1 MVLKSLILQGFKSFP
16 DRTEIKFLGGMTA
29 IVGPNG
35 SGKSNISDA
44 IRWVL
49 GEQSLRSLRGAKM
62 EDVIFGGTAKRGPVG
77 FAEVSLILDN
87 SAGIFRS
94 PFAEIMVTRRY
105 YRSGESEYSLGKKH
119 CRLRDIREL
128 FMDTGLGLDGYSSIG
143 QGRID
148 EILSLRSEDRRGVF
162 EEAAG
167 ITKFRA
173 RKEEAERRLA
183 ATEDNL
189 TRIRDLYDELGR
201 QLEPLEKQA
210 KKTEKFL
217 VLRDELRVLEVSLWL
232 EQLERLKSEAEKRSR
247 DAEVCR
253 RQLENAKSEQERR
266 YQQAEQ
272 LTADLHG
279 IDRETEALRTSLRE
293 AESREAG
300 QASRIAV
307 LHANLENCRANLER
321 VHRENEERAKQAE
334 KLAEQFSAQETRIA
348 ELEQSRAEARER
360 LAAQEDRL
368 AQHREAE
375 GAAAAALE
383 RAEQARAAAQNEQ
396 HTLALERTAAQT
408 GLAGMDGQQD
418 DLHRALENAGDRLKA
433 VQEEQSAFESRVS
446 AGQTALRQAQA
457 QAGEADA
464 ALRQAKADADA
475 LGTALRQAESA
486 LTDARNRAAML
497 RDMQRDYDGF
507 ARSVRSVMQQAGRG
521 RLSGVHGPVSALLS
535 TENRFVTAIDTALG
549 ASASSI
555 VVGYADALGTAL
567 RQAESALTDA
577 RNRAA
582 MLRDMQRDYDGFA
595 RSVRSVMQQAGRGR
609 LSGVH
614 GPVSALLSTENRF
627 VTAIDTALGASA
639 SSIVVGSAEDGRAC
653 IEYLRRTDGGRATF
667 LPLDTIR
674 SASLR
679 ESGLDRER
687 GCCGT
692 ADTLVQFDETYGAV
706 VRSLLARTV
715 VCENMDAALA
725 LARSRGHRFRIVTLD
740 GQIIQPGG
748 AMTGGS
754 ASRGTG
760 ALARAGRLRAAEEQA
775 ERCEAARKTA
785 EQRFRAAEKQLH
797 ACETACETQNAALRR
812 QAEAQA
818 ALAAACTQHR
828 ALLGSAQARQEELM
842 QQQRSMEAEK
852 QRSAE
857 MLASF
862 DAREAQAGTQ
872 LRDAETRV
880 QTCRDALA
888 RLRTEAAEQEA
899 QLAGQR
905 TALTRTEA
913 ELSGEKRA
921 LEQMRALRCETDA
934 GISSAA
940 DSIKRYECE
949 CERMQDELAEE
960 KAAHE
965 RSETLARTLREQLE
979 QTGKRRE
986 QVEERRTAVRRDAQ
1000 DAGEQILGMEREAS
1014 RLENRAGQLKAE
1026 EAQLLG
1032 RMWESYELTPTPA
1045 AALAQPLDDPAAAR
1059 ERAHELRGEIRAL
1072 GSVNPDAVEEYRRV
1086 RERYAFM
1093 GGQKDDL
1100 ERAQRELYRVI
1111 DRLTVNMKEIF
1122 ASEFARLNVLFGQT
1136 FREIFGGGHAELALA
1151 DTSDILS
1158 CGIDI
1163 RVSPP
1168 GKAVKTITLLSGGE
1182 KAFVAITLY
1191 FAILKLRPAP
1201 FCVLD
1206 EIEAALDDVNVQRYA
1221 KYIRKLTDFTQF
1233 IVITHR
1239 RGTMEEADM
1248 LYGVTMQEQGVSK
1261 LLMLN
1266 LAEAEKRLKN
1276 TIK

>member
-49 GEQSLRSLRGAKM
+49 GEQSSRSLRGAKM

-87 SAGIFRS
+87 STGVFRS
-94 PFAEIMVTRRY
+94 PFTEIMVTRRY
-105 YRSGESEYSLGKKH
+105 YRSGESEYYLGKKH

-189 TRIRDLYDELGR
+189 TRIRDLYEELGR

-210 KKTEKFL
+210 EKTEKFL

-307 LHANLENCRANLER
+307 LRANLANCRANLER

-348 ELEQSRAEARER
+348 ELEQSSAEARER

-555 VVGYADALGTAL
+555 VVG
-567 RQAESALTDA
+567 
-577 RNRAA
+577 
-582 MLRDMQRDYDGFA
+582 
-595 RSVRSVMQQAGRGR
+595 
-609 LSGVH
+609 
-614 GPVSALLSTENRF
+614 
-627 VTAIDTALGASA
+627 
-639 SSIVVGSAEDGRAC
+639 SAEDGRAC

-674 SASLR
+674 PATLR

-785 EQRFRAAEKQLH
+785 EQRFRAAEKRLH

-857 MLASF
+857 VLASF

-921 LEQMRALRCETDA
+921 LEQMRTIRCETDA
-934 GISSAA
+934 GLLSAA

-949 CERMQDELAEE
+949 CERIQDELAEE
-960 KAAHE
+960 KTAHE
-965 RSETLARTLREQLE
+965 RSETLTRTLREQLE

-1026 EAQLLG
+1026 EAQFLG

-1093 GGQKDDL
+1093 GEQKDDL

-1163 RVSPP
+1163 RVSLP

>member
-49 GEQSLRSLRGAKM
+49 GEQSSRSLRGAKM

-210 KKTEKFL
+210 EKTEKFL

-232 EQLERLKSEAEKRSR
+232 EQLERLKGEAEKRSR

-279 IDRETEALRTSLRE
+279 IDRETEALRMSLRE

-307 LHANLENCRANLER
+307 LRANIENCRANLER

-334 KLAEQFSAQETRIA
+334 KLTEQFSAQQTRIA
-348 ELEQSRAEARER
+348 ELEQSSAEARER

-375 GAAAAALE
+375 SAAAAALE

-475 LGTALRQAESA
+475 LGAALRQAESA

-521 RLSGVHGPVSALLS
+521 R
-535 TENRFVTAIDTALG
+535 F
-549 ASASSI
+549 
-555 VVGYADALGTAL
+555 
-567 RQAESALTDA
+567 
-577 RNRAA
+577 
-582 MLRDMQRDYDGFA
+582 
-595 RSVRSVMQQAGRGR
+595 
-609 LSGVH
+609 SGVH

-674 SASLR
+674 PASLR

-760 ALARAGRLRAAEEQA
+760 ALARAGRLRAAEEQT

-785 EQRFRAAEKQLH
+785 EQRFRAAEKRLH

-828 ALLGSAQARQEELM
+828 ALLGNAQARQEELM

-857 MLASF
+857 VLASF

-913 ELSGEKRA
+913 ELSGENRA

-934 GISSAA
+934 GLSSAA

-965 RSETLARTLREQLE
+965 RSETLTRTLREQLE

-1014 RLENRAGQLKAE
+1014 RLENRTGQLKAE

-1032 RMWESYELTPTPA
+1032 RLWESYELTPTPA

>member
-49 GEQSLRSLRGAKM
+49 GEQSSRSLRGAKM

-210 KKTEKFL
+210 EKTEKFL

-232 EQLERLKSEAEKRSR
+232 EQLERLKGEAEKRSR

-279 IDRETEALRTSLRE
+279 IDRETEALRMSLRE

-307 LHANLENCRANLER
+307 LRANLENCRENLER

-334 KLAEQFSAQETRIA
+334 KLTEQFSAQQTRIA
-348 ELEQSRAEARER
+348 ELEQSSTEARER
-360 LAAQEDRL
+360 LAAQEGRL

-375 GAAAAALE
+375 SAAAAALE

-418 DLHRALENAGDRLKA
+418 NLHRALENAGDRLKA
-433 VQEEQSAFESRVS
+433 VQEEQSALESRVS
-446 AGQTALRQAQA
+446 AGQTALRQAQTK
-457 QAGEADA
+457 AGEADA
-464 ALRQAKADADA
+464 ALRQAKAEAD
-475 LGTALRQAESA
+475 
-486 LTDARNRAAML
+486 
-497 RDMQRDYDGF
+497 
-507 ARSVRSVMQQAGRG
+507 V
-521 RLSGVHGPVSALLS
+521 
-535 TENRFVTAIDTALG
+535 
-549 ASASSI
+549 
-555 VVGYADALGTAL
+555 LGTAL

-674 SASLR
+674 PASLR

-715 VCENMDAALA
+715 VCEDMDAALA
-725 LARSRGHRFRIVTLD
+725 MARSRGHRFRIVTLD

-760 ALARAGRLRAAEEQA
+760 ALARAGRLRAAEEQT

-797 ACETACETQNAALRR
+797 DHETARETQNAALRR

-857 MLASF
+857 VLASF
-862 DAREAQAGTQ
+862 DAREEQAGTQ
-872 LRDAETRV
+872 LRDAEMRV

-934 GISSAA
+934 GLSSAA

-949 CERMQDELAEE
+949 CERIQDELAEE

-965 RSETLARTLREQLE
+965 RSETLTRMLREQLE

-1059 ERAHELRGEIRAL
+1059 ERAHELRGKIREL

-1093 GGQKDDL
+1093 GEQKDDL

>member
-49 GEQSLRSLRGAKM
+49 GEQSSRSLRGAKM

-87 SAGIFRS
+87 STGVFRS

-189 TRIRDLYDELGR
+189 TRIRDLYEELGR

-307 LHANLENCRANLER
+307 LRANLENCRANLER

-360 LAAQEDRL
+360 LAALEDRL

-408 GLAGMDGQQD
+408 GLAGMNGQQD

-555 VVGYADALGTAL
+555 VVG
-567 RQAESALTDA
+567 
-577 RNRAA
+577 
-582 MLRDMQRDYDGFA
+582 
-595 RSVRSVMQQAGRGR
+595 
-609 LSGVH
+609 
-614 GPVSALLSTENRF
+614 
-627 VTAIDTALGASA
+627 
-639 SSIVVGSAEDGRAC
+639 SAEDGRAC

-674 SASLR
+674 PASLR

-785 EQRFRAAEKQLH
+785 EQRFRAAEKRLH

-828 ALLGSAQARQEELM
+828 ALLGSAQVRQEELM

-857 MLASF
+857 VLASF

-880 QTCRDALA
+880 QTCRDALT

-934 GISSAA
+934 GLSSAA

-949 CERMQDELAEE
+949 CERMQDALAEE

-965 RSETLARTLREQLE
+965 WSETLARTLREQLE

-1032 RMWESYELTPTPA
+1032 RLWESYELTPTPA

>member
-49 GEQSLRSLRGAKM
+49 GEQSSRSLRGAKM
-62 EDVIFGGTAKRGPVG
+62 EDVIFSGTAKRGPVG

-105 YRSGESEYSLGKKH
+105 YRSGESEYYLGKKH

-210 KKTEKFL
+210 EKTEKFL

-307 LHANLENCRANLER
+307 LRANLENCRANLER
-321 VHRENEERAKQAE
+321 VHRENEERTKQAE
-334 KLAEQFSAQETRIA
+334 KLTEQFSAQQTRIA
-348 ELEQSRAEARER
+348 ELEQSSAEARER

-375 GAAAAALE
+375 SAAAAALE

-418 DLHRALENAGDRLKA
+418 DLHRALESAGDRLKA
-433 VQEEQSAFESRVS
+433 VQEEQSALESRVS

-464 ALRQAKADADA
+464 ALRQAKTDADA

-486 LTDARNRAAML
+486 LTDARNRATML

-507 ARSVRSVMQQAGRG
+507 ARSVRSVMQQA
-521 RLSGVHGPVSALLS
+521 
-535 TENRFVTAIDTALG
+535 E
-549 ASASSI
+549 
-555 VVGYADALGTAL
+555 
-567 RQAESALTDA
+567 
-577 RNRAA
+577 
-582 MLRDMQRDYDGFA
+582 
-595 RSVRSVMQQAGRGR
+595 RGR

-674 SASLR
+674 PATLR

-706 VRSLLARTV
+706 VRNLLARTV

-857 MLASF
+857 VLASF

-888 RLRTEAAEQEA
+888 RLRAEAAEQEA

-934 GISSAA
+934 GLSGAA

-949 CERMQDELAEE
+949 CERIQDELAEE

-965 RSETLARTLREQLE
+965 RSETLTRTLREQLE

-1163 RVSPP
+1163 RVSLP

>member
-49 GEQSLRSLRGAKM
+49 GEQSSRSLRGAKM

-307 LHANLENCRANLER
+307 LRANLANCRANLER

-348 ELEQSRAEARER
+348 ELEQSSAEARER

-555 VVGYADALGTAL
+555 VVG
-567 RQAESALTDA
+567 
-577 RNRAA
+577 
-582 MLRDMQRDYDGFA
+582 
-595 RSVRSVMQQAGRGR
+595 
-609 LSGVH
+609 
-614 GPVSALLSTENRF
+614 
-627 VTAIDTALGASA
+627 
-639 SSIVVGSAEDGRAC
+639 SAEDGRAC

-674 SASLR
+674 PATLR

-785 EQRFRAAEKQLH
+785 EQRFRAAEKRLH

-857 MLASF
+857 VLASF

-921 LEQMRALRCETDA
+921 LEQMRTIRCETDA
-934 GISSAA
+934 GLLSAA

-949 CERMQDELAEE
+949 CERIQDELAEE
-960 KAAHE
+960 KTAHE
-965 RSETLARTLREQLE
+965 RSETLTRTLREQLE

-1026 EAQLLG
+1026 EAQFLG

-1093 GGQKDDL
+1093 GEQKDDL

>member
-49 GEQSLRSLRGAKM
+49 GEQSSRSLRGAKM

-555 VVGYADALGTAL
+555 VVG
-567 RQAESALTDA
+567 
-577 RNRAA
+577 
-582 MLRDMQRDYDGFA
+582 
-595 RSVRSVMQQAGRGR
+595 
-609 LSGVH
+609 
-614 GPVSALLSTENRF
+614 
-627 VTAIDTALGASA
+627 
-639 SSIVVGSAEDGRAC
+639 SAEDGRAC
-653 IEYLRRTDGGRATF
+653 IEYLRRTDGGRATL

-921 LEQMRALRCETDA
+921 LEQMWALRCETDA
-934 GISSAA
+934 GLSSAA

-965 RSETLARTLREQLE
+965 RSETLTRTLREQLE

-1014 RLENRAGQLKAE
+1014 RLENRTGQLKAE

-1261 LLMLN
+1261 MLMLN

>member
-49 GEQSLRSLRGAKM
+49 GEQSSRSLRGAKM

-87 SAGIFRS
+87 STGVFRS

-232 EQLERLKSEAEKRSR
+232 EQLERLKGEAEKRSR

-279 IDRETEALRTSLRE
+279 IDRETEALRMSLRE

-307 LHANLENCRANLER
+307 LRANLENCRANLER

-334 KLAEQFSAQETRIA
+334 KLAEQFSAQQTRIA
-348 ELEQSRAEARER
+348 ELEHSSAEARER
-360 LAAQEDRL
+360 LAAQEGRL

-375 GAAAAALE
+375 SAAAAALE

-418 DLHRALENAGDRLKA
+418 NLHRALENAGDRLKA
-433 VQEEQSAFESRVS
+433 VQEEQSALESRVS
-446 AGQTALRQAQA
+446 AGQTALRQAQTK
-457 QAGEADA
+457 AGEADA
-464 ALRQAKADADA
+464 ALRQAKA
-475 LGTALRQAESA
+475 E
-486 LTDARNRAAML
+486 
-497 RDMQRDYDGF
+497 
-507 ARSVRSVMQQAGRG
+507 
-521 RLSGVHGPVSALLS
+521 
-535 TENRFVTAIDTALG
+535 
-549 ASASSI
+549 
-555 VVGYADALGTAL
+555 ADALGTAL

-674 SASLR
+674 PASLR

-725 LARSRGHRFRIVTLD
+725 LARLRGHRFRIVTLD

-785 EQRFRAAEKQLH
+785 EQRFRAAEKRLH
-797 ACETACETQNAALRR
+797 DRETARETQNAALRR

-857 MLASF
+857 VLASF

-888 RLRTEAAEQEA
+888 RLRTEAAEREA

-921 LEQMRALRCETDA
+921 LEQMRTLRCETDA
-934 GISSAA
+934 GLSGAA

-949 CERMQDELAEE
+949 CERIQDELAEE

-965 RSETLARTLREQLE
+965 RSETLTRTLREQLE

-1059 ERAHELRGEIRAL
+1059 ERAHELRGKIREL

-1093 GGQKDDL
+1093 GEQKDDL

>member
-49 GEQSLRSLRGAKM
+49 GEQSSRSLRGAKM

-307 LHANLENCRANLER
+307 LRANLENCRANLER

-334 KLAEQFSAQETRIA
+334 KLAEQFSAQQTRIA
-348 ELEQSRAEARER
+348 ELERSSAEARER

-383 RAEQARAAAQNEQ
+383 RAEQARAVAQNEQ

-446 AGQTALRQAQA
+446 AGQTALRQAQT

-464 ALRQAKADADA
+464 ALRQAK
-475 LGTALRQAESA
+475 
-486 LTDARNRAAML
+486 TD
-497 RDMQRDYDGF
+497 
-507 ARSVRSVMQQAGRG
+507 
-521 RLSGVHGPVSALLS
+521 
-535 TENRFVTAIDTALG
+535 
-549 ASASSI
+549 
-555 VVGYADALGTAL
+555 ADALGTAL

-674 SASLR
+674 PSTLR

-857 MLASF
+857 VLASF
-862 DAREAQAGTQ
+862 DAREAQAGMQ

-905 TALTRTEA
+905 TALTRTEV

-934 GISSAA
+934 GLSSAA

>member
-49 GEQSLRSLRGAKM
+49 GEQSSRSLRGAKM
-62 EDVIFGGTAKRGPVG
+62 EDVIFSGTAKRGPVG

-87 SAGIFRS
+87 STGVFRS
-94 PFAEIMVTRRY
+94 PFTEIMVTRRY
-105 YRSGESEYSLGKKH
+105 YRSGESEYYLGKKH

-232 EQLERLKSEAEKRSR
+232 EQLERLKSEVEKRSR

-279 IDRETEALRTSLRE
+279 IDRETEALRTSQRE

-307 LHANLENCRANLER
+307 LRANLENCRANLER

-348 ELEQSRAEARER
+348 ELEQSSAEARER

-418 DLHRALENAGDRLKA
+418 DLHRALENAGDRLKT

-457 QAGEADA
+457 QASEADA
-464 ALRQAKADADA
+464 ALRQAKAD
-475 LGTALRQAESA
+475 
-486 LTDARNRAAML
+486 
-497 RDMQRDYDGF
+497 
-507 ARSVRSVMQQAGRG
+507 
-521 RLSGVHGPVSALLS
+521 
-535 TENRFVTAIDTALG
+535 
-549 ASASSI
+549 
-555 VVGYADALGTAL
+555 ADALGTAL

-674 SASLR
+674 PASLR

-785 EQRFRAAEKQLH
+785 EQRFRAAEKRLH

-828 ALLGSAQARQEELM
+828 ALLGNAQARQEELM

-857 MLASF
+857 VLASF

-921 LEQMRALRCETDA
+921 LEQMRALRSETDA
-934 GISSAA
+934 GLSSAA

-979 QTGKRRE
+979 QIGKRRE

>member
-49 GEQSLRSLRGAKM
+49 GEQSSRSLRGAKM

-128 FMDTGLGLDGYSSIG
+128 FMDTGLGLDGYSGIG

-210 KKTEKFL
+210 EKTEKFL

-232 EQLERLKSEAEKRSR
+232 EQLGRLKSEAEKRSR
-247 DAEVCR
+247 DAEACR

-279 IDRETEALRTSLRE
+279 IDRETEALRMSLRE

-307 LHANLENCRANLER
+307 LRANLENCRANLER

-348 ELEQSRAEARER
+348 ELEQSSAEARER
-360 LAAQEDRL
+360 LASQEDRL

-383 RAEQARAAAQNEQ
+383 RAEQARTAAQNEQ

-418 DLHRALENAGDRLKA
+418 NLHRALENAGDRLKA

-446 AGQTALRQAQA
+446 AGQTALRQAQTK
-457 QAGEADA
+457 AGEADA
-464 ALRQAKADADA
+464 ALRQAKAEADA

-486 LTDARNRAAML
+486 LTDARNRA
-497 RDMQRDYDGF
+497 
-507 ARSVRSVMQQAGRG
+507 
-521 RLSGVHGPVSALLS
+521 
-535 TENRFVTAIDTALG
+535 T
-549 ASASSI
+549 
-555 VVGYADALGTAL
+555 
-567 RQAESALTDA
+567 
-577 RNRAA
+577 

-674 SASLR
+674 PASLR

-857 MLASF
+857 VLASF

-921 LEQMRALRCETDA
+921 LEHMRTLRCETDA
-934 GISSAA
+934 GLSSAA
-940 DSIKRYECE
+940 DSIKHYESE

-965 RSETLARTLREQLE
+965 RSETLTRTLREQLE

-1014 RLENRAGQLKAE
+1014 RLENRTGQLKAE

-1032 RMWESYELTPTPA
+1032 RLWESYELTPTPA

-1059 ERAHELRGEIRAL
+1059 ERVHELRGKIRAL

-1093 GGQKDDL
+1093 GEQKDDL

-1163 RVSPP
+1163 RVSLP

>member
-49 GEQSLRSLRGAKM
+49 GEQSSRSLRGAKM

-87 SAGIFRS
+87 STGVFRS
-94 PFAEIMVTRRY
+94 PFTEIMVTRRY

-210 KKTEKFL
+210 EKTEKFL

-348 ELEQSRAEARER
+348 ELEQSSAEARER
-360 LAAQEDRL
+360 LAAKEDRL

-521 RLSGVHGPVSALLS
+521 RLSGVHV
-535 TENRFVTAIDTALG
+535 
-549 ASASSI
+549 
-555 VVGYADALGTAL
+555 
-567 RQAESALTDA
+567 
-577 RNRAA
+577 
-582 MLRDMQRDYDGFA
+582 
-595 RSVRSVMQQAGRGR
+595 
-609 LSGVH
+609 
-614 GPVSALLSTENRF
+614 PVSALLSTENRF

-674 SASLR
+674 PATLR

-785 EQRFRAAEKQLH
+785 EQRFRAAEKRLH

-828 ALLGSAQARQEELM
+828 ALLGNAQARQEELM

-857 MLASF
+857 VLASF

-913 ELSGEKRA
+913 ELSGENRA

-934 GISSAA
+934 GLSSAA

-965 RSETLARTLREQLE
+965 RSETLTRTLREQLE

-1014 RLENRAGQLKAE
+1014 RLENRTGQLKAE

-1032 RMWESYELTPTPA
+1032 RLWESYELTPTPA

>member
-49 GEQSLRSLRGAKM
+49 GEQSSRSLRGAKM

-87 SAGIFRS
+87 STGVFRS

-105 YRSGESEYSLGKKH
+105 YRSGESEYYLGKKH

-189 TRIRDLYDELGR
+189 TRIRDLYEELGR

-210 KKTEKFL
+210 EKTEKFL

-307 LHANLENCRANLER
+307 LRANLENCRANLER

-348 ELEQSRAEARER
+348 ELEQSSAEARER

-507 ARSVRSVMQQAGRG
+507 ARSVRSVMQQ
-521 RLSGVHGPVSALLS
+521 
-535 TENRFVTAIDTALG
+535 T
-549 ASASSI
+549 
-555 VVGYADALGTAL
+555 
-567 RQAESALTDA
+567 
-577 RNRAA
+577 
-582 MLRDMQRDYDGFA
+582 
-595 RSVRSVMQQAGRGR
+595 GRGR

-674 SASLR
+674 PATLR

-775 ERCEAARKTA
+775 ERCETARKTA
-785 EQRFRAAEKQLH
+785 EQRFRAAEKRLH

-828 ALLGSAQARQEELM
+828 ALLGNAQARQEELM

-857 MLASF
+857 VLASF

-913 ELSGEKRA
+913 ELSGENRA

-934 GISSAA
+934 GLSSAA

-965 RSETLARTLREQLE
+965 RSETLTRTLREQLE

-1014 RLENRAGQLKAE
+1014 RLENRTGQLKAE

-1032 RMWESYELTPTPA
+1032 RLWESYELTPTPA

>member
-49 GEQSLRSLRGAKM
+49 GEQSSRSLRGAKM

-293 AESREAG
+293 AESSEAG

-348 ELEQSRAEARER
+348 ELEQSSAEARER

-418 DLHRALENAGDRLKA
+418 DLQRALENAGDRLKA

-497 RDMQRDYDGF
+497 HDMQRDFEGF
-507 ARSVRSVMQQAGRG
+507 SRSVKSVMQQASRG
-521 RLSGVHGPVSALLS
+521 G
-535 TENRFVTAIDTALG
+535 
-549 ASASSI
+549 
-555 VVGYADALGTAL
+555 
-567 RQAESALTDA
+567 
-577 RNRAA
+577 
-582 MLRDMQRDYDGFA
+582 
-595 RSVRSVMQQAGRGR
+595 

-674 SASLR
+674 PASLR

-725 LARSRGHRFRIVTLD
+725 LARSRGHRFRIVTRD

-785 EQRFRAAEKQLH
+785 EQRFRAAEKRLH

-857 MLASF
+857 VLASF

-934 GISSAA
+934 GLSSAA

-965 RSETLARTLREQLE
+965 RSETLAHTLREQLE

-1045 AALAQPLDDPAAAR
+1045 AALAQPIDDPAAAR

>member
-1 MVLKSLILQGFKSFP
+1 MTQLYLKALEIQGFKSFP
-16 DRTEIKFLGGMTA
+16 DKTVLNFGEDITA

-44 IRWVL
+44 IRWVM
-49 GEQSLRSLRGAKM
+49 GEQNSRQLRGAKM
-62 EDVIFGGTAKRGPVG
+62 EDVIFGGTEKRNQMG
-77 FAEVSLILDN
+77 FAQVTLVIDNTEHIFPTREEAEV
-87 SAGIFRS
+87 A
-94 PFAEIMVTRRY
+94 VTRRY
-105 YRSGESEYSLGKKH
+105 YRSGESEYYINKQSV
-119 CRLRDIREL
+119 RLKDVNEL
-128 FMDTGLGLDGYSSIG
+128 FMDTGMGREGYSIIG
-143 QGRID
+143 QGKID
-148 EILSLRSEDRRGVF
+148 EILSVKSGERREIF

-167 ITKFRA
+167 ISKYRH
-173 RKEEAERRLA
+173 RKEESERKLERTEENLVRINDKIAEL
-183 ATEDNL
+183 
-189 TRIRDLYDELGR
+189 EL
-201 QLEPLEKQA
+201 QVEPLRAQAETA
-210 KKTEKFL
+210 KKYL
-217 VLRDELRVLEVSLWL
+217 VLRDELRVLEISVWL
-232 EQLERLKSEAEKRSR
+232 EQLQNLRTAKLKLESDTAQAKEACDQAQATLDEAYAQGESFTEEMRQNDVAADALRGQVTEAESAAGEESAAIAVLQTSVEHNNESLRRLEQELTSTDQRRENLQGQIDGQLARIADIDR
-247 DAEVCR
+247 DAAV
-253 RQLENAKSEQERR
+253 LETALSELLSRAQALADSAKG
-266 YQQAEQ
+266 A
-272 LTADLHG
+272 AD
-279 IDRETEALRTSLRE
+279 EAEALRAQE
-293 AESREAG
+293 AIAVAEAADGRAALSALQAGLDEAG
-300 QASRIAV
+300 QRRITVRQELSEAQRKLEESEKDAKTNRRALNDAREEAQAAENIIQGHSLRMDSRRQKAQS
-307 LHANLENCRANLER
+307 AQD
-321 VHRENEERAKQAE
+321 AKQE
-334 KLAEQFSAQETRIA
+334 LTR
-348 ELEQSRAEARER
+348 QVN
-360 LAAQEDRL
+360 AQEDRIRL
-368 AQHREAE
+368 LTEMEKEYE
-375 GAAAAALE
+375 GF
-383 RAEQARAAAQNEQ
+383 N
-396 HTLALERTAAQT
+396 
-408 GLAGMDGQQD
+408 
-418 DLHRALENAGDRLKA
+418 KA
-433 VQEEQSAFESRVS
+433 VK
-446 AGQTALRQAQA
+446 T
-457 QAGEADA
+457 
-464 ALRQAKADADA
+464 
-475 LGTALRQAESA
+475 
-486 LTDARNRAAML
+486 
-497 RDMQRDYDGF
+497 
-507 ARSVRSVMQQAGRG
+507 VMQAAEKNTLRG
-521 RLSGVHGPVSALLS
+521 IHGPVAGLMTTEQTYAVAL
-535 TENRFVTAIDTALG
+535 ETALG
-549 ASASSI
+549 AALQNI
-555 VVGYADALGTAL
+555 VVEREEDAK
-567 RQAESALTDA
+567 
-577 RNRAA
+577 AA
-582 MLRDMQRDYDGFA
+582 IQFLKQR
-595 RSVRSVMQQAGRGR
+595 
-609 LSGVH
+609 
-614 GPVSALLSTENRF
+614 
-627 VTAIDTALGASA
+627 
-639 SSIVVGSAEDGRAC
+639 
-653 IEYLRRTDGGRATF
+653 DGGRATF
-667 LPLDTIR
+667 LPLTAIR
-674 SASLR
+674 GDELR
-679 ESGLDRER
+679 ENAAGEYGFVGIASR
-687 GCCGT
+687 
-692 ADTLVQFDETYGAV
+692 LVRYDARYDYIFKN
-706 VRSLLARTV
+706 LLGRTV
-715 VCENMDAALA
+715 VVEDLDCGVNM
-725 LARSRGHRFRIVTLD
+725 ARRYQNRFRIVTLD

-785 EQRFRAAEKQLH
+785 EQRFRAAEKRLH

-857 MLASF
+857 VLASF

-934 GISSAA
+934 GLSSAA

-965 RSETLARTLREQLE
+965 RSETLAHTLREQLE

-1045 AALAQPLDDPAAAR
+1045 AALAQPIDDPAAAR

>member
-49 GEQSLRSLRGAKM
+49 GEQSSRSLRGAKM

-87 SAGIFRS
+87 STGVFRS

-105 YRSGESEYSLGKKH
+105 YRSGESEYYLGKKH

-247 DAEVCR
+247 DARVCR

-307 LHANLENCRANLER
+307 LRANLDNCRANLER

-348 ELEQSRAEARER
+348 ELEQSSAEARER

-457 QAGEADA
+457 QASEADA

-475 LGTALRQAESA
+475 LGTALRQAES
-486 LTDARNRAAML
+486 
-497 RDMQRDYDGF
+497 
-507 ARSVRSVMQQAGRG
+507 V
-521 RLSGVHGPVSALLS
+521 
-535 TENRFVTAIDTALG
+535 
-549 ASASSI
+549 
-555 VVGYADALGTAL
+555 
-567 RQAESALTDA
+567 LTDA

-674 SASLR
+674 PATLR

-785 EQRFRAAEKQLH
+785 EQRFRAAEKRLH

-857 MLASF
+857 VLASF

-872 LRDAETRV
+872 LHDAETRV

-934 GISSAA
+934 GLSSAA

>member
-49 GEQSLRSLRGAKM
+49 GEQSSRSLRGAKM

-87 SAGIFRS
+87 STGVFRS

-253 RQLENAKSEQERR
+253 GQLENAKSEQERR

-307 LHANLENCRANLER
+307 LRANLENCRANLER

-348 ELEQSRAEARER
+348 ELEQSSAEARER

-446 AGQTALRQAQA
+446 AGQTTLRQAQA

-464 ALRQAKADADA
+464 ALRQAKAD
-475 LGTALRQAESA
+475 
-486 LTDARNRAAML
+486 
-497 RDMQRDYDGF
+497 
-507 ARSVRSVMQQAGRG
+507 
-521 RLSGVHGPVSALLS
+521 
-535 TENRFVTAIDTALG
+535 
-549 ASASSI
+549 
-555 VVGYADALGTAL
+555 ADALGTAL

-674 SASLR
+674 PASLR

-725 LARSRGHRFRIVTLD
+725 LARSHGHRFRIVTLD

-785 EQRFRAAEKQLH
+785 EQRFRAAEKRLH

-828 ALLGSAQARQEELM
+828 ALLGNAQARQEELM

-857 MLASF
+857 VLASF

-913 ELSGEKRA
+913 ELSGENRA

-934 GISSAA
+934 GLSSAA

-965 RSETLARTLREQLE
+965 RSETLTRTLREQLE

>member
-49 GEQSLRSLRGAKM
+49 GEQSSRSLRGAKM

-189 TRIRDLYDELGR
+189 TRIRDLYEELGR

-307 LHANLENCRANLER
+307 LRANLENCRANLER

-348 ELEQSRAEARER
+348 ELEQSSAEARER

-418 DLHRALENAGDRLKA
+418 DLHRALENAGDRLKT

-555 VVGYADALGTAL
+555 VVG
-567 RQAESALTDA
+567 
-577 RNRAA
+577 
-582 MLRDMQRDYDGFA
+582 
-595 RSVRSVMQQAGRGR
+595 
-609 LSGVH
+609 
-614 GPVSALLSTENRF
+614 
-627 VTAIDTALGASA
+627 
-639 SSIVVGSAEDGRAC
+639 SAEDGRAC

-674 SASLR
+674 PASLR

-785 EQRFRAAEKQLH
+785 EQRFRAAEKRLH

-828 ALLGSAQARQEELM
+828 ALLGNAQARQEELM

-857 MLASF
+857 VLASF

-921 LEQMRALRCETDA
+921 LEQMRALRSETDA
-934 GISSAA
+934 GLSSAA

-979 QTGKRRE
+979 QIGKRRE

>member
-49 GEQSLRSLRGAKM
+49 GEQSSRSLRGAKM

-87 SAGIFRS
+87 STGVFRS
-94 PFAEIMVTRRY
+94 PFTEIMVTRRY
-105 YRSGESEYSLGKKH
+105 YRSGESEYYLGKKH

-189 TRIRDLYDELGR
+189 TRIRDLYEELGR

-210 KKTEKFL
+210 EKTEKFL

-293 AESREAG
+293 AESREAR

-307 LHANLENCRANLER
+307 LRANLANCRANLER

-348 ELEQSRAEARER
+348 ELEQSSAEARER

-555 VVGYADALGTAL
+555 VVG
-567 RQAESALTDA
+567 
-577 RNRAA
+577 
-582 MLRDMQRDYDGFA
+582 
-595 RSVRSVMQQAGRGR
+595 
-609 LSGVH
+609 
-614 GPVSALLSTENRF
+614 
-627 VTAIDTALGASA
+627 
-639 SSIVVGSAEDGRAC
+639 SAEDGRAC

-674 SASLR
+674 PATLR

-785 EQRFRAAEKQLH
+785 EQRFRAAEKRLH

-857 MLASF
+857 VLASF

-921 LEQMRALRCETDA
+921 LEQMRTIRCETDA
-934 GISSAA
+934 GLLSAA

-949 CERMQDELAEE
+949 CERIQDELAEE
-960 KAAHE
+960 KTAHE
-965 RSETLARTLREQLE
+965 RSETLTRTLREQLE

-1026 EAQLLG
+1026 EAQFLG

-1093 GGQKDDL
+1093 GEQKDDL

>member
-49 GEQSLRSLRGAKM
+49 GEQSSRSLRGAKM

-210 KKTEKFL
+210 EKTEKFL

-307 LHANLENCRANLER
+307 LRANLANCRANLER

-348 ELEQSRAEARER
+348 ELEQSSAEARER

-418 DLHRALENAGDRLKA
+418 DLHRTLENAGDRLKA

-464 ALRQAKADADA
+464 ALRQAKAD
-475 LGTALRQAESA
+475 
-486 LTDARNRAAML
+486 
-497 RDMQRDYDGF
+497 
-507 ARSVRSVMQQAGRG
+507 
-521 RLSGVHGPVSALLS
+521 
-535 TENRFVTAIDTALG
+535 
-549 ASASSI
+549 
-555 VVGYADALGTAL
+555 ADALGTAL

-921 LEQMRALRCETDA
+921 LEQMWALRCETDA
-934 GISSAA
+934 GLSSAA

-965 RSETLARTLREQLE
+965 RSETLTRTLREQLE

-1000 DAGEQILGMEREAS
+1000 GAGEQILGMEREAS

>member
-49 GEQSLRSLRGAKM
+49 GEQSSRSLRGAKM

-189 TRIRDLYDELGR
+189 MRIRDLYEELGR

-247 DAEVCR
+247 DAEACR

-279 IDRETEALRTSLRE
+279 IDRETEALRMSLRE

-307 LHANLENCRANLER
+307 LRANLENCRENLER

-334 KLAEQFSAQETRIA
+334 KLTEQFSAQQTRIA
-348 ELEQSRAEARER
+348 ELEQSSAEARER
-360 LAAQEDRL
+360 LAAQEGRL

-375 GAAAAALE
+375 SAAAAALE

-433 VQEEQSAFESRVS
+433 VQEEQSAFELRVS
-446 AGQTALRQAQA
+446 AGQTALRQAQTK
-457 QAGEADA
+457 AGEADA
-464 ALRQAKADADA
+464 ALRQAKAEADA
-475 LGTALRQAESA
+475 LGA
-486 LTDARNRAAML
+486 
-497 RDMQRDYDGF
+497 
-507 ARSVRSVMQQAGRG
+507 
-521 RLSGVHGPVSALLS
+521 
-535 TENRFVTAIDTALG
+535 
-549 ASASSI
+549 
-555 VVGYADALGTAL
+555 AL

-674 SASLR
+674 PASLR

-740 GQIIQPGG
+740 GQVIQPGG

-760 ALARAGRLRAAEEQA
+760 ALARAGRLRAAEEQT

-797 ACETACETQNAALRR
+797 DHETACETQNAALRR

-857 MLASF
+857 VLASF
-862 DAREAQAGTQ
+862 DAREEQAGTQ

-880 QTCRDALA
+880 QTCRGALA

-905 TALTRTEA
+905 TALTCTEA

-921 LEQMRALRCETDA
+921 LEQMRTLRCETDA
-934 GISSAA
+934 GLSGTA

-949 CERMQDELAEE
+949 CERIQDELAEE

-965 RSETLARTLREQLE
+965 RSETLTRTLREQLE

-1059 ERAHELRGEIRAL
+1059 ERAHELRGKIREL

-1093 GGQKDDL
+1093 GEQKDDL

>member
-49 GEQSLRSLRGAKM
+49 GEQSSRSLRGAKM

-279 IDRETEALRTSLRE
+279 IDRETEALRTSQRE

-307 LHANLENCRANLER
+307 LRANLENCRANLER

-348 ELEQSRAEARER
+348 ELEQSSAEARER

-418 DLHRALENAGDRLKA
+418 DLHRALENAGDRLKT

-555 VVGYADALGTAL
+555 VVG
-567 RQAESALTDA
+567 
-577 RNRAA
+577 
-582 MLRDMQRDYDGFA
+582 
-595 RSVRSVMQQAGRGR
+595 
-609 LSGVH
+609 
-614 GPVSALLSTENRF
+614 
-627 VTAIDTALGASA
+627 
-639 SSIVVGSAEDGRAC
+639 SAEDGRAC

-674 SASLR
+674 PASLR

-785 EQRFRAAEKQLH
+785 EQRFRAAEKRLH

-828 ALLGSAQARQEELM
+828 ALLGNAQARQEELM

-857 MLASF
+857 VLASF

-921 LEQMRALRCETDA
+921 LEQMRALRSETDA
-934 GISSAA
+934 GLSSAA

-979 QTGKRRE
+979 QIGKRRE

>member
-49 GEQSLRSLRGAKM
+49 GEQSSRSLRGAKM
-62 EDVIFGGTAKRGPVG
+62 EDVIFSGTAKRGPVG

-105 YRSGESEYSLGKKH
+105 YRSGESEYYLGKKH

-210 KKTEKFL
+210 EKTEKFL

-253 RQLENAKSEQERR
+253 RQLENAKSEQEKR

-293 AESREAG
+293 AESCEAG

-307 LHANLENCRANLER
+307 LRANLENCRANLER

-334 KLAEQFSAQETRIA
+334 KLAEQFSAQQTRIA
-348 ELEQSRAEARER
+348 ELEQSGAEARER
-360 LAAQEDRL
+360 LASQEGRL

-375 GAAAAALE
+375 SAAAAALE

-418 DLHRALENAGDRLKA
+418 DLHRALESAGDRLKA
-433 VQEEQSAFESRVS
+433 VQEEQSALESRVS

-464 ALRQAKADADA
+464 ALRQAKTDADA

-486 LTDARNRAAML
+486 LTDARNRATML

-507 ARSVRSVMQQAGRG
+507 ARSVRSVMQQA
-521 RLSGVHGPVSALLS
+521 
-535 TENRFVTAIDTALG
+535 E
-549 ASASSI
+549 
-555 VVGYADALGTAL
+555 
-567 RQAESALTDA
+567 
-577 RNRAA
+577 
-582 MLRDMQRDYDGFA
+582 
-595 RSVRSVMQQAGRGR
+595 RGR

-674 SASLR
+674 PATLR

-785 EQRFRAAEKQLH
+785 EQRFRAAEKRLH

-857 MLASF
+857 VLASF

-934 GISSAA
+934 GLSSAA

-949 CERMQDELAEE
+949 CERIQDELAEE

-965 RSETLARTLREQLE
+965 RSETLTRTLREQLE

-1059 ERAHELRGEIRAL
+1059 ERAHELRGKIRAL

-1163 RVSPP
+1163 RVSLP

>member
-49 GEQSLRSLRGAKM
+49 GEQSSRSLRGAKM

-87 SAGIFRS
+87 STGVFRS

-105 YRSGESEYSLGKKH
+105 YRSGESEYYLGKKH

-189 TRIRDLYDELGR
+189 TRIRDLYEELGR

-210 KKTEKFL
+210 EKTEKFL

-307 LHANLENCRANLER
+307 LRANLENCRANLER

-334 KLAEQFSAQETRIA
+334 KLAEKFSAQETRIA
-348 ELEQSRAEARER
+348 ELEQSSAEARER

-507 ARSVRSVMQQAGRG
+507 ARSVRSVMQQ
-521 RLSGVHGPVSALLS
+521 
-535 TENRFVTAIDTALG
+535 T
-549 ASASSI
+549 
-555 VVGYADALGTAL
+555 
-567 RQAESALTDA
+567 
-577 RNRAA
+577 
-582 MLRDMQRDYDGFA
+582 
-595 RSVRSVMQQAGRGR
+595 GRGR

-674 SASLR
+674 PSTLR

-785 EQRFRAAEKQLH
+785 EQRFRAAEKRLH

-812 QAEAQA
+812 QAETQA

-857 MLASF
+857 VLASF

-888 RLRTEAAEQEA
+888 RLRAEAAEQEA

-934 GISSAA
+934 GLSSAA

-965 RSETLARTLREQLE
+965 RSETLTRTLREQLE

-1014 RLENRAGQLKAE
+1014 RLENRTGQLKAE

>member
-49 GEQSLRSLRGAKM
+49 GEQSSRSLRGAKM

-87 SAGIFRS
+87 STGVFRS

-105 YRSGESEYSLGKKH
+105 YRSGESEYYLGKKH

-307 LHANLENCRANLER
+307 LRANLENCRANLER

-348 ELEQSRAEARER
+348 ELEQSSAEARER

-375 GAAAAALE
+375 GAAAATLE
-383 RAEQARAAAQNEQ
+383 RAEQVRAAAQNEQ

-555 VVGYADALGTAL
+555 VVG
-567 RQAESALTDA
+567 
-577 RNRAA
+577 
-582 MLRDMQRDYDGFA
+582 
-595 RSVRSVMQQAGRGR
+595 
-609 LSGVH
+609 
-614 GPVSALLSTENRF
+614 
-627 VTAIDTALGASA
+627 
-639 SSIVVGSAEDGRAC
+639 SAEDGRAC

-674 SASLR
+674 PASLR

-857 MLASF
+857 VLASF

-888 RLRTEAAEQEA
+888 RLHTEAAEQEA

-934 GISSAA
+934 GLSSAA

-965 RSETLARTLREQLE
+965 RSETLTRTLREQLE

>member
-49 GEQSLRSLRGAKM
+49 GEQSSRSLRGAKM
-62 EDVIFGGTAKRGPVG
+62 EDVIFSGTAKRGPVG

-87 SAGIFRS
+87 STGVFRS

-210 KKTEKFL
+210 EKTEKFL

-307 LHANLENCRANLER
+307 LRANLENCRANLER

-334 KLAEQFSAQETRIA
+334 KLAEQFSAQQTRIA
-348 ELEQSRAEARER
+348 ELEQSSAEARER
-360 LAAQEDRL
+360 LSAQEDGL

-418 DLHRALENAGDRLKA
+418 DLHRALESAGDRLKA
-433 VQEEQSAFESRVS
+433 VQEEQSALESRVS

-555 VVGYADALGTAL
+555 VVG
-567 RQAESALTDA
+567 
-577 RNRAA
+577 
-582 MLRDMQRDYDGFA
+582 
-595 RSVRSVMQQAGRGR
+595 
-609 LSGVH
+609 
-614 GPVSALLSTENRF
+614 
-627 VTAIDTALGASA
+627 
-639 SSIVVGSAEDGRAC
+639 SAEDGRAC

-674 SASLR
+674 PATLR

-857 MLASF
+857 VLASF

-872 LRDAETRV
+872 LHDAETRV

-921 LEQMRALRCETDA
+921 LEQMRTLRCETDA
-934 GISSAA
+934 GLSGAA

-949 CERMQDELAEE
+949 CERIQDELAEE

-965 RSETLARTLREQLE
+965 RSETLTRTLREQLE

-1163 RVSPP
+1163 RVSLP

>member
-49 GEQSLRSLRGAKM
+49 GEQSSRSLRGAKM

-87 SAGIFRS
+87 STGVFRS
-94 PFAEIMVTRRY
+94 PFTEIMVTRRY
-105 YRSGESEYSLGKKH
+105 YRSGESEYYLGKKH

-167 ITKFRA
+167 ITKFRV

-189 TRIRDLYDELGR
+189 TRIRDLYEELGR

-210 KKTEKFL
+210 EKTEKFL

-307 LHANLENCRANLER
+307 LRANLENCRANLER

-348 ELEQSRAEARER
+348 ELEQSSAEARER

-555 VVGYADALGTAL
+555 VVG
-567 RQAESALTDA
+567 
-577 RNRAA
+577 
-582 MLRDMQRDYDGFA
+582 
-595 RSVRSVMQQAGRGR
+595 
-609 LSGVH
+609 
-614 GPVSALLSTENRF
+614 
-627 VTAIDTALGASA
+627 
-639 SSIVVGSAEDGRAC
+639 SAEDGRAC

-674 SASLR
+674 PASLR

-785 EQRFRAAEKQLH
+785 EQRFRAAEKRLH

-828 ALLGSAQARQEELM
+828 ALLGNAQARQEKLM

-857 MLASF
+857 VLASF

-934 GISSAA
+934 GLSSAA

-965 RSETLARTLREQLE
+965 RSETLTRTLREQLE

>member
-49 GEQSLRSLRGAKM
+49 GEQSSRSLRGAKM

-87 SAGIFRS
+87 STGVFRS

-210 KKTEKFL
+210 EKTEKFL

-272 LTADLHG
+272 LTADLHA

-307 LHANLENCRANLER
+307 LRANLENCRANLER

-334 KLAEQFSAQETRIA
+334 KLTEQFSAQQTRIA
-348 ELEQSRAEARER
+348 ELEQSSAEARER
-360 LAAQEDRL
+360 LAAQEGRL
-368 AQHREAE
+368 AQHREVE
-375 GAAAAALE
+375 SAAAAALE

-418 DLHRALENAGDRLKA
+418 NLHRALENAGDRLKA
-433 VQEEQSAFESRVS
+433 VQEEQSALESRVS
-446 AGQTALRQAQA
+446 AGQTALRQAQTKT
-457 QAGEADA
+457 GEADA
-464 ALRQAKADADA
+464 ALRQAKAD
-475 LGTALRQAESA
+475 
-486 LTDARNRAAML
+486 
-497 RDMQRDYDGF
+497 
-507 ARSVRSVMQQAGRG
+507 
-521 RLSGVHGPVSALLS
+521 
-535 TENRFVTAIDTALG
+535 
-549 ASASSI
+549 
-555 VVGYADALGTAL
+555 ADALGTAL

-674 SASLR
+674 PASLR

-785 EQRFRAAEKQLH
+785 EQRFRAAEKRLH

-842 QQQRSMEAEK
+842 QQQRSMEMEK

-857 MLASF
+857 VLASF
-862 DAREAQAGTQ
+862 DAREAQVGTQ

-921 LEQMRALRCETDA
+921 LEQMRTLRCETDA
-934 GISSAA
+934 GLSGAA

-949 CERMQDELAEE
+949 CERIQDELAEE

-1100 ERAQRELYRVI
+1100 ERAQRGLYRVI

-1163 RVSPP
+1163 RVSLP

>member
-49 GEQSLRSLRGAKM
+49 GEQSSRSLRGAKM

-87 SAGIFRS
+87 STGVFRS

-105 YRSGESEYSLGKKH
+105 YRSGESEYYLGKKH

-307 LHANLENCRANLER
+307 LRANLENCRANLER

-457 QAGEADA
+457 QASEADA
-464 ALRQAKADADA
+464 ALRQAKAD
-475 LGTALRQAESA
+475 
-486 LTDARNRAAML
+486 
-497 RDMQRDYDGF
+497 
-507 ARSVRSVMQQAGRG
+507 
-521 RLSGVHGPVSALLS
+521 
-535 TENRFVTAIDTALG
+535 
-549 ASASSI
+549 
-555 VVGYADALGTAL
+555 ADALGTAL

-674 SASLR
+674 PATLR

-785 EQRFRAAEKQLH
+785 EQRFRAAEKRLH

-828 ALLGSAQARQEELM
+828 ALLGNAQARQEELM

-857 MLASF
+857 VLASF

-913 ELSGEKRA
+913 ELSGENRA

-934 GISSAA
+934 GLSSAA

-965 RSETLARTLREQLE
+965 RSETLTRTLREQLE

-1014 RLENRAGQLKAE
+1014 RLENRTGQLKAE

-1032 RMWESYELTPTPA
+1032 RLWESYELTPTPA

>member
-49 GEQSLRSLRGAKM
+49 GEQSSRSLRGAKM

-87 SAGIFRS
+87 STGVFRS

-253 RQLENAKSEQERR
+253 GQLENAKSEQERR

-307 LHANLENCRANLER
+307 LRANLENCRANLER

-348 ELEQSRAEARER
+348 ELEQSSAEARER

-555 VVGYADALGTAL
+555 VVG
-567 RQAESALTDA
+567 
-577 RNRAA
+577 
-582 MLRDMQRDYDGFA
+582 
-595 RSVRSVMQQAGRGR
+595 
-609 LSGVH
+609 
-614 GPVSALLSTENRF
+614 
-627 VTAIDTALGASA
+627 
-639 SSIVVGSAEDGRAC
+639 SAEDGRAC

-674 SASLR
+674 PASLR

-857 MLASF
+857 VLASF

-921 LEQMRALRCETDA
+921 LEQMRALRCETDV
-934 GISSAA
+934 GLSSAA

-986 QVEERRTAVRRDAQ
+986 QVEERRTTVRRDAQ

-1045 AALAQPLDDPAAAR
+1045 AALAQPIDDPAAAR

>member
-49 GEQSLRSLRGAKM
+49 GEQSSRSLRGAKM

-87 SAGIFRS
+87 STGVFRS
-94 PFAEIMVTRRY
+94 PFTEIMVTRRY
-105 YRSGESEYSLGKKH
+105 YRSGESEYYLGKKH

-210 KKTEKFL
+210 EKTEKFL

-232 EQLERLKSEAEKRSR
+232 EQLERLKGEAEKRSR

-307 LHANLENCRANLER
+307 LRANLENCRANLER

-334 KLAEQFSAQETRIA
+334 KLAEQFSAQQTRIA
-348 ELEQSRAEARER
+348 ELEQSSAEARER

-375 GAAAAALE
+375 SAAAAALE

-464 ALRQAKADADA
+464 ALRQAKA
-475 LGTALRQAESA
+475 E
-486 LTDARNRAAML
+486 
-497 RDMQRDYDGF
+497 
-507 ARSVRSVMQQAGRG
+507 
-521 RLSGVHGPVSALLS
+521 
-535 TENRFVTAIDTALG
+535 
-549 ASASSI
+549 
-555 VVGYADALGTAL
+555 ADALGTAL

-674 SASLR
+674 PATLR

-760 ALARAGRLRAAEEQA
+760 ALARAGRLRAAEEQT

-797 ACETACETQNAALRR
+797 DHETACETQNAALRR

-857 MLASF
+857 VLASF
-862 DAREAQAGTQ
+862 DAREEQAGTQ

-888 RLRTEAAEQEA
+888 RLRTEAAEREA

-921 LEQMRALRCETDA
+921 LEQMRTLRCETDA
-934 GISSAA
+934 GLSGAA

-949 CERMQDELAEE
+949 CERIQDELAEE

-965 RSETLARTLREQLE
+965 RSETLTRMLREQLE

-1059 ERAHELRGEIRAL
+1059 ERAHELRGKIREL

-1093 GGQKDDL
+1093 GEQKDDL

>member
-49 GEQSLRSLRGAKM
+49 GEQSSRSLRGAKM

-87 SAGIFRS
+87 STGVFRS
-94 PFAEIMVTRRY
+94 PFTEIMVTRRY
-105 YRSGESEYSLGKKH
+105 YRSGESEYYLGKKH

-189 TRIRDLYDELGR
+189 TRIRDLYEELGR

-210 KKTEKFL
+210 EKTEKFL

-348 ELEQSRAEARER
+348 ELEQSSAEARER

-497 RDMQRDYDGF
+497 HDMQRDFEGF
-507 ARSVRSVMQQAGRG
+507 SRSVKSVMQQASRG
-521 RLSGVHGPVSALLS
+521 G
-535 TENRFVTAIDTALG
+535 
-549 ASASSI
+549 
-555 VVGYADALGTAL
+555 
-567 RQAESALTDA
+567 
-577 RNRAA
+577 
-582 MLRDMQRDYDGFA
+582 
-595 RSVRSVMQQAGRGR
+595 

-674 SASLR
+674 PASLR

-785 EQRFRAAEKQLH
+785 EQRFRAAEKRLH

-857 MLASF
+857 VLASF

-934 GISSAA
+934 GLSSAA

-965 RSETLARTLREQLE
+965 RSETLAHTLREQLE

-1045 AALAQPLDDPAAAR
+1045 AALAQPIDDPAAAR

>member
-49 GEQSLRSLRGAKM
+49 GEQSSRSLRGAKM

-307 LHANLENCRANLER
+307 LRANLENCRANLER

-507 ARSVRSVMQQAGRG
+507 V
-521 RLSGVHGPVSALLS
+521 
-535 TENRFVTAIDTALG
+535 
-549 ASASSI
+549 
-555 VVGYADALGTAL
+555 
-567 RQAESALTDA
+567 
-577 RNRAA
+577 
-582 MLRDMQRDYDGFA
+582 

-674 SASLR
+674 PATLR

-692 ADTLVQFDETYGAV
+692 ADTLVQFDEIYGAV

-785 EQRFRAAEKQLH
+785 EQRFRAAEKRLH
-797 ACETACETQNAALRR
+797 ACETACETQNAALRQ

-857 MLASF
+857 VLASF

-921 LEQMRALRCETDA
+921 LEQMRALRSETDA
-934 GISSAA
+934 GLSSAA

-979 QTGKRRE
+979 QIGKRRE

>member
-49 GEQSLRSLRGAKM
+49 GEQSSRSLRGAKM
-62 EDVIFGGTAKRGPVG
+62 EDVIFSGTAKRGPVG

-87 SAGIFRS
+87 STGVFRS
-94 PFAEIMVTRRY
+94 PFTEIMVTRRY
-105 YRSGESEYSLGKKH
+105 YRSGESEYYLGKKH

-232 EQLERLKSEAEKRSR
+232 EQLERLKSEVEKRSR

-279 IDRETEALRTSLRE
+279 IDRETEALRTSQRE

-307 LHANLENCRANLER
+307 LRANLENCRANLER

-348 ELEQSRAEARER
+348 ELEQSSAEARER

-396 HTLALERTAAQT
+396 PTLALERTAAPT

-418 DLHRALENAGDRLKA
+418 DLHRALENAGDRLKT

-555 VVGYADALGTAL
+555 VVG
-567 RQAESALTDA
+567 
-577 RNRAA
+577 
-582 MLRDMQRDYDGFA
+582 
-595 RSVRSVMQQAGRGR
+595 
-609 LSGVH
+609 
-614 GPVSALLSTENRF
+614 
-627 VTAIDTALGASA
+627 
-639 SSIVVGSAEDGRAC
+639 SAEDGRAC

-674 SASLR
+674 PASLR

-785 EQRFRAAEKQLH
+785 EQRFRAAEKRLH

-828 ALLGSAQARQEELM
+828 ALLGNAQARQEELM

-857 MLASF
+857 VLASF

-921 LEQMRALRCETDA
+921 LEQMRALRSETDA
-934 GISSAA
+934 GLSSAA

-979 QTGKRRE
+979 QIGKRRE